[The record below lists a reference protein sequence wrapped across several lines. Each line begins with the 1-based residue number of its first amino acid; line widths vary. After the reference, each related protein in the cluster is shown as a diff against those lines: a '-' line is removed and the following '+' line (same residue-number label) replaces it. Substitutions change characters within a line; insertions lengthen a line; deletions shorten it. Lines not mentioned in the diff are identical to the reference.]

1 MAARAAAPGAA
12 RAPSTPRA
20 ARSGWRAGGRPASRA
35 SASRGSAP
43 AAPPPARASQ
53 SARGG
58 GRGPA
63 ARPAAEAAS
72 AGGAREGRRGRGPA
86 ADGGGAAPGGRAP
99 GSPRVAGGRLARQP
113 EGIPAPPGTPGSKSN
128 FKAGPAV
135 TTWKPILRCLRIKGH
150 CLLGGRPQEAG
161 TCMCSGEPA
170 FTKQMRTAQWM
181 IQWWSNETEERY
193 G

>member
-35 SASRGSAP
+35 R
-43 AAPPPARASQ
+43 
-53 SARGG
+53 
-58 GRGPA
+58 
-63 ARPAAEAAS
+63 
-72 AGGAREGRRGRGPA
+72 
-86 ADGGGAAPGGRAP
+86 AAPGGRAP